1 MKTRVIQNEPG
12 KPAKTKLPRSAPSTR
27 AKALMDTIAHPH
39 ARPTTTLTARAA
51 SLVRSEVALARL
63 ALGVVALHVVDDNF
77 LQPNAGTSAADHLV
91 SGLVPVAGLG
101 LAAAVYGRL
110 RPGLRGT
117 IALLLGFFGVLAG
130 TEAVYYT
137 SAVGASGDDYTGL
150 LSIPAGLLLLGLG
163 ALALWRSRK
172 MNPRLWRRYGRR
184 LLITAGTLVLTAQV
198 LFPTAIAYVVTHTA
212 RAEVPA
218 PSLGAAHEEV
228 AFTTSDGLRLQG
240 WFVPSRNGATVI
252 AFPGRSGPQKQ
263 ARMLVRRGYGVLL
276 FDRRGEGA
284 SEGDP
289 NTFGWH
295 GERDLHAAAAFLR
308 SRADVEPERI
318 GGIGLSVGG
327 EMLIRAAAGSDDF
340 KAIVAEGASGQ
351 SLRDGIA
358 NGEMSA
364 TAILADG
371 SVTLATALFT
381 NDLPPPSLKSEVARI
396 APGAVFFVY
405 GENGQGGTE
414 TKPNRGFHH
423 AAREPKQIWEVP
435 NGQHIAG
442 ITTKPEEYER
452 RVIGF
457 LDDALLDTE

>member
-1 MKTRVIQNEPG
+1 MATV
-12 KPAKTKLPRSAPSTR
+12 
-27 AKALMDTIAHPH
+27 AHPH
-39 ARPTTTLTARAA
+39 AESRTTLVARIVSVLGRESAV
-51 SLVRSEVALARL
+51 VRVALSA
-63 ALGVVALHVVDDNF
+63 VALHVVDDSF
-77 LQPNAGTSAADHLV
+77 LQPEPGTSPGDHLV
-91 SGLVPVAGLG
+91 SGLVPLALLTGVAI
-101 LAAAVYGRL
+101 AYARL
-110 RPGLRGT
+110 RAGARAT
-117 IALLLGFFGVLAG
+117 WALLAGFFGVLSG

-137 SAVGASGDDYTGL
+137 WAIGASGDDYTGL
-150 LSIPAGLLLLGLG
+150 VSIPAGLLLLGLG
-163 ALALWRSRK
+163 ALTLWRSRK
-172 MNPRLWRRYGRR
+172 MNAHLWWRYGRR
-184 LLITAGTLVLTAQV
+184 LLITAGAPFLTAQV
-198 LFPTAIAYVVTHTA
+198 LFPTAIAYVSTHTA
-212 RAEVPA
+212 RAEVPTPRLA
-218 PSLGAAHEEV
+218 AAHEEV

-263 ARMLVRRGYGVLL
+263 TRMLVRHGYGVLL

-289 NTFGWH
+289 NIFGWH
-295 GERDLHAAAAFLR
+295 GERDLHAAAAYLR
-308 SRADVEPERI
+308 GRADVDPERI

-327 EMLIRAAAGSDDF
+327 EMLIRAAASSAVF

-351 SLRDGIA
+351 SLRDGLA
-358 NGEMSA
+358 NGEVSA

-371 SVTLATALFT
+371 SVTLATALFA

-414 TKPNRGFHH
+414 TKPNRGFHD

-435 NGQHIAG
+435 GGQHIAG

-457 LDDALLDTE
+457 FDRALLQRTTSERSTP